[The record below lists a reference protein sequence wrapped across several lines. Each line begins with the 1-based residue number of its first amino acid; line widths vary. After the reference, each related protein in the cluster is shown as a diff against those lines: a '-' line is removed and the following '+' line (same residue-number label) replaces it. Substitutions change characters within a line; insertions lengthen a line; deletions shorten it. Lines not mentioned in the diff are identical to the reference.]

1 MIRIAALNIYPVKGC
16 RGIPLDSGRIAATG
30 FEHDRE
36 WLIVRPDG
44 RFMTQREEPRLA
56 LIETAL
62 IDSDVAGEAL
72 RLRVPGGAELRVPF
86 DARGKEVEVTVW
98 KDRCAAFDA
107 GEEAAAFLTRFLG
120 A

>member
-1 MIRIAALNIYPVKGC
+1 MIRITALNVYPVKGC
-16 RGIPLDSGRIAATG
+16 RGIALDSARVAATG

-62 IDSDVAGEAL
+62 IDTQSAAEEHCGCAFPAAPSWTCRSTARRAKSKSRAGRIA
-72 RLRVPGGAELRVPF
+72 
-86 DARGKEVEVTVW
+86 ARRSTPARK
-98 KDRCAAFDA
+98 R
-107 GEEAAAFLTRFLG
+107 RSS
-120 A
+120 